1 MPQSLSK
8 VAIHIVFSTKKRQ
21 RFLKDG
27 TLRDELYA
35 YMSKIL
41 CDNVDTPAVL
51 INGVEDHIHALCVL
65 SRKFAIMNVIQE
77 AKTETTK
84 WLKTKSRE
92 TTNFAWQSGYGAF
105 SVSESNIPQ
114 VKDYIAN
121 QEQHHKT
128 VSFQDEFRAL
138 CDRHNI
144 ELDERYVWD

>member
-51 INGVEDHIHALCVL
+51 LRRHSIRLRSNEPG
-65 SRKFAIMNVIQE
+65 IQ
-77 AKTETTK
+77 AVP
-84 WLKTKSRE
+84 S
-92 TTNFAWQSGYGAF
+92 QSPGPPNLQG
-105 SVSESNIPQ
+105 
-114 VKDYIAN
+114 
-121 QEQHHKT
+121 
-128 VSFQDEFRAL
+128 
-138 CDRHNI
+138 
-144 ELDERYVWD
+144 

>member
-8 VAIHIVFSTKKRQ
+8 VAIHIVFSTKNRQ
-21 RFLKDG
+21 RLLMDA

-41 CDNVDTPAVL
+41 RDNVDTPALL
-51 INGVEDHIHALCVL
+51 INGVEDHVHALCVL

-92 TTNFAWQSGYGAF
+92 TANFAWQSGYGAF

-121 QEQHHKT
+121 QEEHHKT
-128 VSFQDEFRAL
+128 VSFQNEFRAL

-144 ELDERYVWD
+144 ELDERYVWE

>member
-1 MPQSLSK
+1 MD
-8 VAIHIVFSTKKRQ
+8 A
-21 RFLKDG
+21 

-41 CDNVDTPAVL
+41 RDNVDTPALL
-51 INGVEDHIHALCVL
+51 INGVEDHVHALCVL

-92 TTNFAWQSGYGAF
+92 TANFAWQSGYGAF

-121 QEQHHKT
+121 QEEHHKT
-128 VSFQDEFRAL
+128 VSF
-138 CDRHNI
+138 
-144 ELDERYVWD
+144 

>member
-1 MPQSLSK
+1 MPQFLSK

-21 RFLKDG
+21 RLLKG
-27 TLRDELYA
+27 AELRKELYA
-35 YMSKIL
+35 YMATIFR
-41 CDNVDTPAVL
+41 DNVDTPALL
-51 INGVEDHIHALCVL
+51 INGVEDHIHTLCVL

-92 TTNFAWQSGYGAF
+92 TANFAWQSGYGVF
-105 SVSESNIPQ
+105 SVSESNIPK

-121 QEQHHKT
+121 QEEHHRT
-128 VSFQDEFRAL
+128 ASFQDEFRAL

>member
-1 MPQSLSK
+1 MD
-8 VAIHIVFSTKKRQ
+8 A
-21 RFLKDG
+21 

-41 CDNVDTPAVL
+41 RDNVDTPALL
-51 INGVEDHIHALCVL
+51 INGVEDHVHALCVL

-92 TTNFAWQSGYGAF
+92 TANFAWQSGYGAF

-121 QEQHHKT
+121 QEEHHKT
-128 VSFQDEFRAL
+128 VSFQNEFRAL

-144 ELDERYVWD
+144 ELDERYVWE